1 MQKDDN
7 NLAKKAILQE
17 IGINRYKLRDLCPRI
32 PVLSPFTGL
41 LNELN
46 RMMSE
51 LIITPIYDSKQ
62 EISRKIKLAADWDN
76 KWGMMKSKKV
86 RDRIVI
92 DAQEEKEEISYLKR
106 LPLAL
111 GRVMFRFRARAI
123 QGVKYNTKSSH
134 RDLSCRLCAGST
146 ETQEHLLTCPGT
158 VTVKRGLQ
166 LDVEDD
172 FIKFW
177 QRISVKLQGLR
188 LST

>member
-1 MQKDDN
+1 M
-7 NLAKKAILQE
+7 
-17 IGINRYKLRDLCPRI
+17 
-32 PVLSPFTGL
+32 SPFTGL
-41 LNELN
+41 FHELKQ
-46 RMMSE
+46 MMSE
-51 LIITPIYDSKQ
+51 LIIRPIYDSKQ
-62 EISRKIKLAADWDN
+62 EISRRIKLTADWYN
-76 KWGMMKSKKV
+76 KMAMWESKKV
-86 RDRIVI
+86 SDRIVV
-92 DAQEEKEEISYLKR
+92 DVQEEKEEISYLKR

-146 ETQEHLLTCPGT
+146 ETQEHLLTCSGT
-158 VTVKRGLQ
+158 ESVKRGLQ
-166 LDVEDD
+166 LDIEDD